1 MVHDDVVFEFSL
13 HLLIRLVLFSR
24 VMQVVTLYVKLQAYI
39 FLGRISIRLHIVGK
53 GLEKAIRLGCCI
65 VARWL
70 KNVIND
76 FFGRSGATSWLAGC

>member
-24 VMQVVTLYVKLQAYI
+24 VMQVVTLYEKLQAYI
-39 FLGRISIRLHIVGK
+39 FLGRISISLCIVGE
-53 GLEKAIRLGCCI
+53 GLEKAIRLSCCMM
-65 VARWL
+65 ARWL
-70 KNVIND
+70 KNVIHD